1 MPQGWLNRV
10 AVHYRSHAINVMID
24 AVWLM
29 MEWSSSYCTI
39 SMADMTLKLSEIRE
53 KALADPDVR
62 AEYEALRE
70 EFKVAQLSILRR
82 RISDFRR

>member
-1 MPQGWLNRV
+1 MPQEWLDRV
-10 AVHYRSHAINVMID
+10 AAYYKSHEINVMID

-39 SMADMTLKLSEIRE
+39 SMAAMTLKLSDIKE

-70 EFKVAQLSILRR
+70 EFNVARLSILRR